1 MALHQL
7 VYVSLANHAMALD
20 ELANLQARARTRN
33 AQSGITGVLLYH
45 RQEFMQ
51 LMEGE
56 ETEVRA
62 LFASICKDPRH
73 QQIHVMWE
81 GPLAERNFSGWEMA
95 LVAPTDAELQQR
107 PGYEQLLDKGLIA
120 SSRDSIG
127 KKILLQVRDDFLSS
141 A

>member
-20 ELANLQARARTRN
+20 ELAALVVHARTRN
-33 AQSGITGVLLYH
+33 AHRGITGALLYH

-62 LFASICKDPRH
+62 LFAAICNDPRH

-81 GPLAERNFSGWEMA
+81 GPLAERNFSSWDMA
-95 LVAPTDAELQQR
+95 LVAPTDADLQQR
-107 PGYEQLLDKGLIA
+107 SGYEQLLDKGLIA

-127 KKILLQVRDDFLSS
+127 KKFLLQVREDFLNS